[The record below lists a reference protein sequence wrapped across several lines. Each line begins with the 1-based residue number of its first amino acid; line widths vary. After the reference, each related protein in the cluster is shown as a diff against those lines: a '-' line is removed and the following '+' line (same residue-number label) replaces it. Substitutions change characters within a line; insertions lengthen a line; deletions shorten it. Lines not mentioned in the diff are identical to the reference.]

1 MKQITISIPDEKYSS
16 FLELINNLEYVHLEE
31 DVFQISEAQIKYV
44 LDIKANSK
52 PDEMIDSEELFKKLD
67 KYFS

>member
-44 LDIKANSK
+44 LDIKANTK

-67 KYFS
+67 KHLS